1 MGTDKNT
8 AVAFFAGFCEPNP
21 GGYAAWGAL
30 IYVNGVEQWRGSGYC
45 GFGRLMSSNVAEFTG
60 AIAAVEEASKLD
72 REIILRGSNTMIIN
86 QLAGKWKVRSPKAL
100 YVPYYEKAMLL
111 VHSRRSHISFKLISP
126 ALNEECELI
135 SKKVLYEKGVVLIDS
150 DGWRFDGEIYMPP
163 TS

>member
-1 MGTDKNT
+1 
-8 AVAFFAGFCEPNP
+8 
-21 GGYAAWGAL
+21 
-30 IYVNGVEQWRGSGYC
+30 
-45 GFGRLMSSNVAEFTG
+45 MSSNVAEFTG